1 MSSNVTIKQQK
12 VIKYITNLIEEKN
25 LSMGEK
31 IDTEVNIAK
40 ILDVTR
46 TTVRE
51 ATRHLLDEGLV
62 YRVRKS
68 GLHVGSSERNINLT
82 GKFNVISHFD
92 YQAKKQGYKGSR
104 KVLSASIVPVPNEQ
118 IANSLRLKRTDF
130 VYKIVRLMFFDDIPV
145 SIEFTLIPTNLF
157 NQFEFSQLEISKFGY
172 IEEMTG
178 KKVKKRI
185 QNIMAI
191 NINDEKVETSL
202 NVEKNKALLKLEEI
216 TFLDDDTPC
225 EHNISYIKAEYHPIQ
240 NIIERRL

>member
-172 IEEMTG
+172 IEEITG

-216 TFLDDDTPC
+216 TYLDDDTPC

>member
-216 TFLDDDTPC
+216 TYLDDDTPC